1 MEFMSRAIELA
12 GIYFTTGV
20 RWFFLILSLFILAR
34 QIRSLLQARNPS
46 EIWAYLGCPD
56 DTTVPLTHWENLIGR
71 SRGCDVILNL
81 NSVSRSHGTLIRDSD
96 GIWKYNDLN
105 SKNGSAI
112 NGIPVT
118 KPTILKAGDVLTIGG
133 SDFTLYPVS
142 LEERMANIEKRK
154 KRTHPV
160 SPWPSLA
167 ALTLFQFLM
176 CVQFKVALAEDF
188 PPQLP
193 FAAGLLCVLM
203 WTYVIIMRFFKR
215 VGFEMEII
223 AFYLS
228 TLSLA
233 VTASAYPST
242 VLKQSIC
249 ICLGVGLFFGLCWFL
264 RDLNRAKRIVY
275 IMMGISVLLLI
286 INLAFGTMKYGASN
300 WVSIGGMSIQP
311 SELVK
316 IVFIYVGAATLD
328 ELQQRK
334 NLLIFMAFSVF
345 CLGCLALMG
354 DFGTALI
361 FFVTFLIIS
370 FLRSGDF
377 SKIILILGAS
387 GLMGMMVLRF
397 KPYISKRFDTW
408 GHVWD
413 DPTGGG
419 FQQVQTM
426 TASASGGL
434 PGLGAGNGKFSQ
446 VAAAPTDLVFGL
458 LSEEWGLI
466 IAILAV
472 LCIIT
477 LGVFAV
483 RSIIAGRSTYY
494 SIAACAATSM
504 FIFQTI
510 LNVFGSIDL
519 LPLTGVTM
527 PFVSS
532 GGTSMIASWGLLSF
546 LKAADTRQNASFAIK
561 LDKKGEFENELE
573 GGGLENPEDI
583 FAAVD
588 GNQGGYHEEYGRRGY
603 DRSNYDRGGQRSASS
618 REEYERARAS
628 EPSGKRSHGLRKRN
642 DDTTII
648 SSSSSRP
655 HKQIKYE
662 NISDDEFFNNLDHI
676 RPGDSFSERYERL
689 SPTPSPAKSGQRR
702 SGTSSRKPASGASA
716 SRSGQQKPAGSQ
728 QRSARSSSQSAR
740 SSAQTSSRSS
750 SQGSARPQSQQ
761 PQRTASQRP
770 AGRSGAAQKSAAG
783 QRAAR
788 FSAGSQP
795 SRSAAGSQTRTQ
807 SQRQAPQR
815 PLQNRKP
822 QEESHQL
829 TLEDIFGGDKK

>member
-20 RWFFLILSLFILAR
+20 RWFFLILSIFILAR

-81 NSVSRSHGTLIRDSD
+81 SSVSRSHGTLIRDSD
-96 GIWKYNDLN
+96 GVWKYNDLN

-112 NGIPVT
+112 NGVPVT
-118 KPTILKAGDVLTIGG
+118 EPTVLKAGDVLTIGG

-193 FAAGLLCVLM
+193 FAVGLLCALM
-203 WTYVIIMRFFKR
+203 WTYVIVMRFFKR

-334 NLLIFMAFSVF
+334 NLLIFMGFSVF

-546 LKAADTRQNASFAIK
+546 LKAADTRQNASFAIR

-588 GNQGGYHEEYGRRGY
+588 GNRGGYHEDHGRRGY
-603 DRSNYDRGGQRSASS
+603 DQGSYGSGSERRGASGS
-618 REEYERARAS
+618 RAEYERARAS
-628 EPSGKRSHGLRKRN
+628 GSSGRRNHGLRNRN
-642 DDTTII
+642 DDTTVI
-648 SSSSSRP
+648 SSSSSSPRR
-655 HKQIKYE
+655 QIKYE
-662 NISDDEFFNNLDHI
+662 NISDDEFFNNLDSI
-676 RPGDSFSERYERL
+676 RPGDSFSERWMKD
-689 SPTPSPAKSGQRR
+689 SPSPAKSGQRR
-702 SGTSSRKPASGASA
+702 SGS
-716 SRSGQQKPAGSQ
+716 QK
-728 QRSARSSSQSAR
+728 SSSQRAARPSSQSSRTTGQSAR
-740 SSAQTSSRSS
+740 P
-750 SQGSARPQSQQ
+750 ARPQSQ
-761 PQRTASQRP
+761 PQRTSSASQRS
-770 AGRSGAAQKSAAG
+770 AVRSGMAQQSATG
-783 QRAAR
+783 QRTTGQKTGR
-788 FSAGSQP
+788 PSAGSQS
-795 SRSAAGSQTRTQ
+795 SRPAARPQTKTQ
-807 SQRQAPQR
+807 NQRHAPQR
-815 PLQNRKP
+815 PLQTRKP
-822 QEESHQL
+822 QEESQQL

>member
-20 RWFFLILSLFILAR
+20 RWFFLILSIFILAR

-96 GIWKYNDLN
+96 GVWKYNDLN

-112 NGIPVT
+112 NGVPV
-118 KPTILKAGDVLTIGG
+118 KEPTILKAGDVLTIGG

-160 SPWPSLA
+160 SPWPSLV

-176 CVQFKVALAEDF
+176 CVQFKVALREDF

-193 FAAGLLCVLM
+193 FAVGLLCILM

-286 INLAFGTMKYGASN
+286 INLAFGTTKYGASN

-334 NLLIFMAFSVF
+334 NLLIFMGFSVF

-361 FFVTFLIIS
+361 FFVTFLVIS

-413 DPTGGG
+413 NPTGGG

-510 LNVFGSIDL
+510 LNVFGSVDL
-519 LPLTGVTM
+519 LPLTGVTF

-532 GGTSMIASWGLLSF
+532 GGTSMLASWGLLSF
-546 LKAADTRQNASFAIK
+546 LKAADTRQNASFAIR
-561 LDKKGEFENELE
+561 LDKKGEFDNELE

-588 GNQGGYHEEYGRRGY
+588 GNRGGYQENRNYR
-603 DRSNYDRGGQRSASS
+603 NYDHTRATGTSGRSGTPGRSDTS
-618 REEYERARAS
+618 GRS
-628 EPSGKRSHGLRKRN
+628 GTPGSPGKRSHGIRNRN

-648 SSSSSRP
+648 SSTSSHPKR
-655 HKQIKYE
+655 QVKYE
-662 NISDDEFFNNLDHI
+662 NISDDEFFNNLDSI
-676 RPGDSFSERYERL
+676 RPGDSFSERYDRV
-689 SPTPSPAKSGQRR
+689 SPTPSSAKKPQGR
-702 SGTSSRKPASGASA
+702 TSSSG
-716 SRSGQQKPAGSQ
+716 RSGQ
-728 QRSARSSSQSAR
+728 
-740 SSAQTSSRSS
+740 SRT
-750 SQGSARPQSQQ
+750 ARPQAQK
-761 PQRTASQRP
+761 SQRP
-770 AGRSGAAQKSAAG
+770 AGRSSTVRQSA
-783 QRAAR
+783 
-788 FSAGSQP
+788 S
-795 SRSAAGSQTRTQ
+795 GSQTSRTQ
-807 SQRQAPQR
+807 PRPQTSRTR
-815 PLQNRKP
+815 PKQ
-822 QEESHQL
+822 QEESQPL

>member
-1 MEFMSRAIELA
+1 M
-12 GIYFTTGV
+12 
-20 RWFFLILSLFILAR
+20 
-34 QIRSLLQARNPS
+34 
-46 EIWAYLGCPD
+46 
-56 DTTVPLTHWENLIGR
+56 
-71 SRGCDVILNL
+71 
-81 NSVSRSHGTLIRDSD
+81 
-96 GIWKYNDLN
+96 
-105 SKNGSAI
+105 
-112 NGIPVT
+112 
-118 KPTILKAGDVLTIGG
+118 LTIGG

-160 SPWPSLA
+160 SPWPSLV

-176 CVQFKVALAEDF
+176 CVQFKVALGEDF

-193 FAAGLLCVLM
+193 FAVGLLCILM

-334 NLLIFMAFSVF
+334 NLLIFMGFSVF

-361 FFVTFLIIS
+361 FFVTFLVIS

-510 LNVFGSIDL
+510 LNVFGSVDL
-519 LPLTGVTM
+519 LPLTGVTF

-532 GGTSMIASWGLLSF
+532 GGTSMLASWGLLSF
-546 LKAADTRQNASFAIK
+546 LKAADTRQNASFAIR
-561 LDKKGEFENELE
+561 LDKKGEFDNELE

-588 GNQGGYHEEYGRRGY
+588 GNRGGYQENRNYR
-603 DRSNYDRGGQRSASS
+603 NYDH
-618 REEYERARAS
+618 ARATGTS
-628 EPSGKRSHGLRKRN
+628 GRSGAPGRSGTSGRSGAPGRSGTSGRSGTPGSPGKRSHGIRNRN

-648 SSSSSRP
+648 SSTSSRP
-655 HKQIKYE
+655 KRQVKYE
-662 NISDDEFFNNLDHI
+662 NISDDEFFNNLDSI
-676 RPGDSFSERYERL
+676 RPGDSFSERYERV
-689 SPTPSPAKSGQRR
+689 SPTPSSAKKPQGRASSSG
-702 SGTSSRKPASGASA
+702 
-716 SRSGQQKPAGSQ
+716 RSGQ
-728 QRSARSSSQSAR
+728 
-740 SSAQTSSRSS
+740 SRT
-750 SQGSARPQSQQ
+750 ARPQAQK
-761 PQRTASQRP
+761 PQRPSSQRP
-770 AGRSGAAQKSAAG
+770 AGRSSTVRPSA
-783 QRAAR
+783 
-788 FSAGSQP
+788 SGSQA
-795 SRSAAGSQTRTQ
+795 SRTQ
-807 SQRQAPQR
+807 PRPQTSRTR
-815 PLQNRKP
+815 PKQ
-822 QEESHQL
+822 QEESQPL

>member
-20 RWFFLILSLFILAR
+20 RWFFLILSIFILAR

-96 GIWKYNDLN
+96 GVWKYNDLN

-112 NGIPVT
+112 NGVPVT
-118 KPTILKAGDVLTIGG
+118 EPTILKAGDVLTIGG

-193 FAAGLLCVLM
+193 FAVGLLCVLM

-334 NLLIFMAFSVF
+334 NLLIFMGFSVF

-546 LKAADTRQNASFAIK
+546 LKAADTRQNASFAIR
-561 LDKKGEFENELE
+561 LDKKGEFDNELE

-588 GNQGGYHEEYGRRGY
+588 GNRGGYHEDHGRGGY
-603 DRSNYDRGGQRSASS
+603 DRRDYRHGNYSSGSERRGAGADREAYQQ
-618 REEYERARAS
+618 ARAS
-628 EPSGKRSHGLRKRN
+628 GASGKRSRGLRNRN

-655 HKQIKYE
+655 RKQIKYE

-676 RPGDSFSERYERL
+676 RPGESFSERYERV
-689 SPTPSPAKSGQRR
+689 SPTPSPAKSRQQRP
-702 SGTSSRKPASGASA
+702 SS
-716 SRSGQQKPAGSQ
+716 SQ
-728 QRSARSSSQSAR
+728 QRSPRPAVQSTRTSSQSARPSGQNAR
-740 SSAQTSSRSS
+740 SSAQTGRSS
-750 SQGSARPQSQQ
+750 SQRPVRPQSAASQRTTRPSAGAQSSRPATARPQ
-761 PQRTASQRP
+761 
-770 AGRSGAAQKSAAG
+770 
-783 QRAAR
+783 
-788 FSAGSQP
+788 
-795 SRSAAGSQTRTQ
+795 TRTP
-807 SQRQAPQR
+807 SQRQAQQR

-822 QEESHQL
+822 QEESQQL

>member
-20 RWFFLILSLFILAR
+20 RWFFLILSIFILAR

-96 GIWKYNDLN
+96 GVWKYNDLN

-112 NGIPVT
+112 NGVPV
-118 KPTILKAGDVLTIGG
+118 KEPTILKAGDVLTIGG

-160 SPWPSLA
+160 SPWPSLV

-176 CVQFKVALAEDF
+176 YVQFKVALGEDF

-193 FAAGLLCVLM
+193 FAVGLLCILM

-286 INLAFGTMKYGASN
+286 INLAFGTTKYGASN

-334 NLLIFMAFSVF
+334 NLLIFMGFSVF

-361 FFVTFLIIS
+361 FFVTFLVIS

-397 KPYISKRFDTW
+397 KPYISRRFDTW

-413 DPTGGG
+413 DPTGNG

-446 VAAAPTDLVFGL
+446 VAASPTDLVFGL

-510 LNVFGSIDL
+510 LNVFGSVDL
-519 LPLTGVTM
+519 LPLTGVTF

-532 GGTSMIASWGLLSF
+532 GGTSMLASWGLLSF
-546 LKAADTRQNASFAIK
+546 LKAADTRQNASFAIR
-561 LDKKGEFENELE
+561 LDKKGEFDNELE

-588 GNQGGYHEEYGRRGY
+588 GNRGGYQENRNYR
-603 DRSNYDRGGQRSASS
+603 NYDH
-618 REEYERARAS
+618 ARATGTS
-628 EPSGKRSHGLRKRN
+628 GRSGTPGRSDASGRSGTPGSPGKRSHGIRNRN

-648 SSSSSRP
+648 SSTSSRP
-655 HKQIKYE
+655 KRQVKYE
-662 NISDDEFFNNLDHI
+662 NISDDEFFNNLDSI
-676 RPGDSFSERYERL
+676 RPGDSFSERYDRV
-689 SPTPSPAKSGQRR
+689 SPTPSSAKKPQGR
-702 SGTSSRKPASGASA
+702 TSSSG
-716 SRSGQQKPAGSQ
+716 RSGQSRTARSQAQKP
-728 QRSARSSSQSAR
+728 
-740 SSAQTSSRSS
+740 
-750 SQGSARPQSQQ
+750 
-761 PQRTASQRP
+761 QRP
-770 AGRSGAAQKSAAG
+770 AGRSSTVRQSA
-783 QRAAR
+783 
-788 FSAGSQP
+788 S
-795 SRSAAGSQTRTQ
+795 GSQTSRTRPK
-807 SQRQAPQR
+807 QR
-815 PLQNRKP
+815 
-822 QEESHQL
+822 EESQPL

>member
-20 RWFFLILSLFILAR
+20 RWFFLILSIFILAR

-81 NSVSRSHGTLIRDSD
+81 SSVSRSHGTLIRDSE
-96 GIWKYNDLN
+96 GVWKYNDLN

-112 NGIPVT
+112 NGRPV
-118 KPTILKAGDVLTIGG
+118 KEPTVLKAGDVLTIGG

-142 LEERMANIEKRK
+142 LEERMSNIEKRK
-154 KRTHPV
+154 QRTHPV
-160 SPWPSLA
+160 SPWPSLV

-193 FAAGLLCVLM
+193 FAVGLLCALM
-203 WTYVIIMRFFKR
+203 WAYVIIMRMFRR

-223 AFYLS
+223 AFYLC

-264 RDLNRAKRIVY
+264 RDLNRAKRIIY

-286 INLAFGTMKYGASN
+286 VNLAFGTMKYGAAN
-300 WVSIGGMSIQP
+300 WVSIGGFTLQP

-334 NLLIFMAFSVF
+334 NLMIFMGFSVF

-377 SKIILILGAS
+377 SKIVLILGAS

-519 LPLTGVTM
+519 LPLTGVTF
-527 PFVSS
+527 PFVSA

-546 LKAADTRQNASFAIK
+546 LKAADTRQNASFAIR
-561 LDKKGEFENELE
+561 LDKKGEFEKELE

-588 GNQGGYHEEYGRRGY
+588 GNRHSYEEERSRNRRQRPAAMRQPDSRDYATRG
-603 DRSNYDRGGQRSASS
+603 RSN
-618 REEYERARAS
+618 
-628 EPSGKRSHGLRKRN
+628 
-642 DDTTII
+642 DTTIVQ
-648 SSSSSRP
+648 SSSSRP
-655 HKQIKYE
+655 SRQIHYE
-662 NISDDEFFNNLDHI
+662 NISDDDFFNNLEQI
-676 RPGDSFSERYERL
+676 RPGDSFGERWMKD
-689 SPTPSPAKSGQRR
+689 SPSPAKKPQGRASSSG
-702 SGTSSRKPASGASA
+702 
-716 SRSGQQKPAGSQ
+716 RSGQS
-728 QRSARSSSQSAR
+728 RSARPAGENRTAR
-740 SSAQTSSRSS
+740 PATGRSS
-750 SQGSARPQSQQ
+750 SPRPASQQ
-761 PQRTASQRP
+761 AAGRSSSSRPAFQQTAGRNNAARP
-770 AGRSGAAQKSAAG
+770 AGRSGGQQSATGQRTSHAAQPQRQVQG
-783 QRAAR
+783 QR
-788 FSAGSQP
+788 P
-795 SRSAAGSQTRTQ
+795 
-807 SQRQAPQR
+807 APQR
-815 PLQNRKP
+815 SSAQRPAPQRSASQRP
-822 QEESHQL
+822 SSQRPASQQPPRRRQQEENQQL
-829 TLEDIFGGDKK
+829 TLEDIFGGDNK